1 MPMTD
6 APNFVPK
13 FGRRRPCLRYIGPL
27 LRTTCGASVGRGNY
41 TPPFLDAPP
50 CSAPPVGGGLRPAPW
65 PSLLRLTPISVGSR
79 IPFGP
84 RRGGPMCPPGH
95 AVSRNTFAG
104 RHTGRPLQ
112 NLYLPPNRAGTE
124 PRPYGS
130 IVVSSRGAAV
140 EDAGPRESS
149 PTGSLRA
156 GSPPRHPPQGPF
168 SIVNYQFYFPQKPS
182 ACPGSGPGQALFSRI
197 VLGDGFPE
205 NEAAHGFAVEG
216 DQGVEVTP
224 PGDGLA
230 GGEQNHDAEEPQPKA
245 PEVEGRREQQ
255 Q

>member
-6 APNFVPK
+6 APNFGTK
-13 FGRRRPCLRYIGPL
+13 FGRWRPCLRYIGPSL
-27 LRTTCGASVGRGNY
+27 GTTCGASVERGDY

-79 IPFGP
+79 MPFGP
-84 RRGGPMCPPGH
+84 RRGGPMCPPVDG
-95 AVSRNTFAG
+95 SCEEPCPG
-104 RHTGRPLQ
+104 RHIGRPLQ
-112 NLYLPPNRAGTE
+112 NLYLPPQTGRGRSPAPTGLSWCQAAGRQSRTPAPAKAAQPDRSARD
-124 PRPYGS
+124 PRPAIPRRAHSQLS
-130 IVVSSRGAAV
+130 I
-140 EDAGPRESS
+140 
-149 PTGSLRA
+149 LNF
-156 GSPPRHPPQGPF
+156 PP
-168 SIVNYQFYFPQKPS
+168 KPS

-216 DQGVEVTP
+216 DEGVEVAP

-230 GGEQNHDAEEPQPKA
+230 GGKQDHDTEEPQPKA

>member
-1 MPMTD
+1 M
-6 APNFVPK
+6 
-13 FGRRRPCLRYIGPL
+13 
-27 LRTTCGASVGRGNY
+27 
-41 TPPFLDAPP
+41 
-50 CSAPPVGGGLRPAPW
+50 
-65 PSLLRLTPISVGSR
+65 
-79 IPFGP
+79 PFGP
-84 RRGGPMCPPGH
+84 RRGGPMCPP
-95 AVSRNTFAG
+95 VDESCEEPCPG

-140 EDAGPRESS
+140 KDAGPCESS

-168 SIVNYQFYFPQKPS
+168 SIVNSQFSPK
-182 ACPGSGPGQALFSRI
+182 AKRLPGVWSWAGAFSRI
-197 VLGDGFPE
+197 VLGDGLPE
-205 NEAAHGFAVEG
+205 NETAHGLAVEG
-216 DQGVEVTP
+216 NEGVEVAP

-230 GGEQNHDAEEPQPKA
+230 GGKQDHAAEKPQPEA
-245 PEVEGRREQQ
+245 PEVKGRREQQ